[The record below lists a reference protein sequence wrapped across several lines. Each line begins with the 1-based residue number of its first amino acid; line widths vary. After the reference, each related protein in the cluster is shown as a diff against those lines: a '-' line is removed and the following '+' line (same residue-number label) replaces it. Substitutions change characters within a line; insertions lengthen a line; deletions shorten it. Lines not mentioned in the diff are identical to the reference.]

1 MSGVVDGLTSLQ
13 ALATRPYEL
22 DMRKS
27 ESAHVPTKFGGTRTI
42 ASSPPSLYLWSSPGD
57 RRSPEHRHSDLVDTL
72 LQSAIGDL
80 NKNYWQRAYSDLPGS
95 FIQAM

>member
-1 MSGVVDGLTSLQ
+1 MSWVVDGLTSLQ

-22 DMRKS
+22 DMPRKS
-27 ESAHVPTKFGGTRTI
+27 THVPTNFGGTRTV

-95 FIQAM
+95 FIEAM